1 MKGNRLTLLV
11 STRTRGPGSRFIT
24 TVAVGDRTVVELPLG
39 GFTLRETRGQRIFVA
54 TDTGIAS
61 FLAMFEAMGEELAD
75 ATLVYG
81 CRTAGQDLT
90 RLVTNVLPHRI
101 IRCHSEGQLPD
112 ARPRRITDVLA
123 TMPLDAERTEFYLC
137 GQAGMVADCIL
148 VLRERGVR
156 EEIHHE
162 GY

>member
-1 MKGNRLTLLV
+1 MQFY
-11 STRTRGPGSRFIT
+11 RTQKRYP
-24 TVAVGDRTVVELPLG
+24 
-39 GFTLRETRGQRIFVA
+39 
-54 TDTGIAS
+54 
-61 FLAMFEAMGEELAD
+61 
-75 ATLVYG
+75 
-81 CRTAGQDLT
+81 
-90 RLVTNVLPHRI
+90 
-101 IRCHSEGQLPD
+101 EGQLPD